1 MSTET
6 TVFRSHSISLANKP
20 YKQTNKLLTTYYQ
33 LFFLFFFLFFYFFSF
48 SFSFWDCC
56 LKRYYCHC
64 TQKMQCCHICA
75 IYWAAHYVYPRYQQ
89 KYKATYH
96 CKPRFQLTYTSQDLS
111 VFQTWH
117 DIYLDTKL
125 FYFSCIY
132 CHSPPTFVYR
142 RKKREENEA
151 WTLWSNIKW
160 CRGKQF
166 MQQTLDIVAVVAFV

>member
-1 MSTET
+1 MSTKT

-20 YKQTNKLLTTYYQ
+20 YQQIVNDVLSIVFSSS
-33 LFFLFFFLFFYFFSF
+33 FFPPTFFF
-48 SFSFWDCC
+48 SFSFWDCSW
-56 LKRYYCHC
+56 KRYYCHC
-64 TQKMQCCHICA
+64 TQKMQCCHVCA
-75 IYWAAHYVYPRYQQ
+75 IYWAAHHVYPCYQQ

-132 CHSPPTFVYR
+132 FHSPPNICVPKEKER
-142 RKKREENEA
+142 RK
-151 WTLWSNIKW
+151 WSMN
-160 CRGKQF
+160 
-166 MQQTLDIVAVVAFV
+166 TVV